1 MCDGTTKSIN
11 LDSGTEVILHGDSAL
26 SLKIQMRNLEVVL
39 DMIVCGNAQ
48 LMA

>member
-1 MCDGTTKSIN
+1 MCDRTTKSIN
-11 LDSGTEVILHGDSAL
+11 LDSGVEAILHGLAL

-39 DMIVCGNAQ
+39 DMIICGEAH